1 MLLPSGSSAFGA
13 ESSRSFLHPN
23 IFCWCWRRVPDAVSG
38 RARGLPA
45 QFTVLVVLRCH
56 DCNSPFNGA
65 YEGKCEISINRFAT
79 THSGPDEILKLG
91 LYDPD

>member
-1 MLLPSGSSAFGA
+1 LAQRVADLFFTQTFFVGA
-13 ESSRSFLHPN
+13 GGACPMRFQAEP
-23 IFCWCWRRVPDAVSG
+23 G
-38 RARGLPA
+38 GLPA